1 MAKNFHEQYVSDP
14 GQLPSERST
23 GLVFTA
29 AALVAAYV
37 WRSNPTV
44 LTLALV
50 VAGGLL
56 LVSLLAPHL
65 LGPLNV
71 AWFKLALLLNKI
83 VSPVVML
90 AMFLL
95 AIVPFGFIM
104 QRRRD
109 PLRKQPSR
117 DAASYW
123 IERDRNG
130 PANNMANQF

>member
-29 AALVAAYV
+29 AALVAAYL
-37 WRSNPTV
+37 WRSNPTA
-44 LTLALV
+44 LAAALV
-50 VAGGLL
+50 VASGLL
-56 LVSLLAPHL
+56 LISLLAPHL
-65 LGPLNV
+65 LRPLNV

-90 AMFLL
+90 AVFML

-109 PLRKQPSR
+109 PLRKHR
-117 DAASYW
+117 RGDAASYW
-123 IERDRNG
+123 IERDRTG
-130 PANNMANQF
+130 PANDMANQF

>member
-29 AALVAAYV
+29 AALVAAYL
-37 WRSNPTV
+37 WRLSPTA
-44 LTLALV
+44 LAIALV
-50 VAGGLL
+50 VAGCLL

-65 LGPLNV
+65 LRPLNV

-90 AMFLL
+90 AVFLL
-95 AIVPFGFIM
+95 AIVPFGFFM

-109 PLRKQPSR
+109 PLHKHRRR
-117 DAASYW
+117 DATSYW

-130 PANNMANQF
+130 PVNSMTNQF